1 MITSSQN
8 AQIKNIVRLN
18 TSSKERREQGLFV
31 VEGIKMFLE
40 APKELIHMIYV
51 SESFF
56 NKCEY
61 RDQIMES
68 PYEIVSDDVFKKASD
83 TVAPQGILCL
93 IRQKKYQ
100 IENLI
105 NQEQALLVLL
115 EGVQD
120 PGNLGTILR
129 TGEGAGVT
137 GVIMNEHTADIYNPK
152 VIRATMGSVFRVP
165 FCYTSQFNQIVCD
178 LKKRGVDVLAA
189 YLRTQKRYCDVDM
202 KKSIAI
208 MIGNEG
214 KGLSDEAAELA
225 TTKINIPMQGKVESL
240 NAAISAA
247 IVMYEAARQ
256 RSIN

>member
-18 TSSKERREQGLFV
+18 TNSRDRREQGLFV

-40 APKELIHMIYV
+40 APKELIHSIFV
-51 SESFF
+51 SQSFF
-56 NKCEY
+56 EKCEY
-61 RDQIMES
+61 RDQITCN

-93 IRQKKYQ
+93 IKQREYAL
-100 IENLI
+100 ETML
-105 NQEQALLVLL
+105 NQENMLLVML

-129 TGEGAGVT
+129 TGEGAGIT
-137 GVIMNEHTADIYNPK
+137 GIIMNEHTADIYNPK
-152 VIRATMGSVFRVP
+152 VIRATMGSIFRVP
-165 FCYTSQFNQIVCD
+165 FCYTNQMNQVICD
-178 LKKRGVDVLAA
+178 LKERGVDVLAA
-189 YLRTQKRYCDVDM
+189 YLRTKTRYCDVNM

-214 KGLSDEAAELA
+214 KGLSEKVVELA
-225 TTKINIPMQGKVESL
+225 STKINIPMQGQVESL
-240 NAAISAA
+240 NAAVSAS

-256 RSIN
+256 RMF